1 MPLSFGVWS
10 PVCGGFLRVRS
21 GPGDAS
27 PGRLVRYAQWA
38 ETLGYD
44 VYYVSEHHLN
54 AVYGPEHPVT
64 DGWVLASAVVA
75 STERIRVFASV
86 QPGFK
91 QPAVVAKM
99 AAGIAELRPGG
110 FGLGIVAGW
119 WRLEAESYGD
129 TFPAH
134 AERYARAGEFVDVV
148 RGLWTEPILR
158 YAGHYYQV
166 PGAMLEPKPRPRP
179 EVLIAGESERAIE
192 LCARSGDWLFVN
204 GDEPERVAALV
215 HKVKRLARERHGR
228 SVRVALSAFGFVR
241 YSRRDVSSYLESLRD
256 EIDRDTVRY
265 FDTQIDGDVVAH
277 QRGSQLDRI
286 DANLGLTAGLIGT
299 PDAILAR
306 LGALEQ
312 AGVDAVFLKFEP
324 ATHEAE
330 AFAKGVIDPYRRQ
343 RRYTISP
350 LVNAT

>member
-1 MPLSFGVWS
+1 MTLQFGVWS

-21 GPGDAS
+21 GVRDGS
-27 PGRLVRYAQWA
+27 PRTLVRYAQWA
-38 ETLGYD
+38 EQLGYD

-54 AVYGPEHPVT
+54 AVYGPEHAVT
-64 DGWVLASAVVA
+64 DGWVLAAAVAA
-75 STERIRVFASV
+75 STSRIRVVASV

-99 AAGIAELRPGG
+99 AASIGELRPGG

-129 TFPAH
+129 AFPAH
-134 AERYARAGEFVDVV
+134 AERYARASEFLDVV
-148 RGLWTEPILR
+148 RGLWSEPILR
-158 YAGHYYQV
+158 HVGHYYQV
-166 PGAMLEPKPRPRP
+166 PGALLSPKPLPVP

-204 GDEPERVAALV
+204 GDEPERVAVLV
-215 HKVKRLARERHGR
+215 AKVKRLARERHGR
-228 SVRVALSAFGFVR
+228 EVRVALSAFGCVR
-241 YSRRDVSSYLESLRD
+241 HARRDVQRYLDGLRA
-256 EIDRDTVRY
+256 EIDWDTVRY
-265 FDTQIDGDVVAH
+265 FDTQIDGAVVAH

-286 DANLGLTAGLIGT
+286 DANLGLNAGLVGT

-312 AGVDAVFLKFEP
+312 AGVDAVYVKFEP
-324 ATHEAE
+324 ATRETE
-330 AFAKGVIDPYRRQ
+330 AFAESVLTPYRRHV
-343 RRYTISP
+343 RTSTP
-350 LVNAT
+350 ALVSA